1 MTGRNAVERWNV
13 SHAIIL
19 ALAIGATVGWG
30 MWFLSGQRAD
40 RIERELREQI
50 STLAQSQVQLLHERE
65 VAEAAKSDLASLRS
79 QSAAL
84 RQEIEEMSQNRDRL
98 KANAPKEAAADA
110 APPADGQTPTA
121 DAASTDH
128 REALAVSN
136 AQKILTKL
144 GYGPLAADGV
154 MGPSTRQ
161 ALEEF
166 QYKNGIPVTRDLDPA
181 TLQRLGEVNNVA
193 AAE

>member
-1 MTGRNAVERWNV
+1 
-13 SHAIIL
+13 
-19 ALAIGATVGWG
+19 
-30 MWFLSGQRAD
+30 
-40 RIERELREQI
+40 
-50 STLAQSQVQLLHERE
+50 
-65 VAEAAKSDLASLRS
+65 
-79 QSAAL
+79 
-84 RQEIEEMSQNRDRL
+84 MSQNRDRL

-121 DAASTDH
+121 DAADTASADH